1 MREGGNEC
9 RNESAGGGGTRVEK
23 EEGGG
28 GVGRGSNPS
37 KQTCPS
43 FKVKA

>member
-28 GVGRGSNPS
+28 GGRGSNPS